1 MMLSEIIDGIAVVI
15 NSIFGDE
22 IEIYKDNVTQGL
34 KEPCFF
40 VAILKPEV
48 TPLIGTRSVRNNSFD
63 IQYFPKESNTE
74 MLDVAEK
81 LINTL
86 EFITLLN
93 GDILH
98 GTGVSYEI
106 IDNVL
111 HFFISYNLTMIK
123 VTDKT
128 NMETLETDI
137 SVKKG

>member
-1 MMLSEIIDGIAVVI
+1 MLSEIIDGIAVAI

-40 VAILKPEV
+40 IAILKPEV
-48 TPLIGTRSVRNNSFD
+48 TPLIGTRSIRNNSFD

-81 LINTL
+81 LINSL

-128 NMETLETDI
+128 NMETLETDVSI
-137 SVKKG
+137 KKG

>member
-1 MMLSEIIDGIAVVI
+1 MLSEIIDGIAVAI

-40 VAILKPEV
+40 IAILKPEV
-48 TPLIGTRSVRNNSFD
+48 TPLIGTRSIRNNSFD
-63 IQYFPKESNTE
+63 IQYFPKESNSE

-128 NMETLETDI
+128 NMETLETDV

>member
-1 MMLSEIIDGIAVVI
+1 MVNKIIDGIAVAI
-15 NSIFGDE
+15 NSIFCDE

-40 VAILKPEV
+40 IAILKPEV
-48 TPLIGTRSVRNNSFD
+48 TPLIGTRSIRNNSFD

-81 LINTL
+81 LINSL

-128 NMETLETDI
+128 NMETLETDV
-137 SVKKG
+137 SVRKG

>member
-1 MMLSEIIDGIAVVI
+1 MLSEIIDGIAVAI

-40 VAILKPEV
+40 IAILKPEV
-48 TPLIGTRSVRNNSFD
+48 TPLIGTRSIRNNSFN

-81 LINTL
+81 LINSL

-123 VTDKT
+123 VADKT
-128 NMETLETDI
+128 NMETLETDVSI
-137 SVKKG
+137 KKG

>member
-1 MMLSEIIDGIAVVI
+1 MVNEIIKGIAVAI

-40 VAILKPEV
+40 IAILKPEV
-48 TPLIGTRSVRNNSFD
+48 TPLIGTRSIRNNSFD

-81 LINTL
+81 LINSL

-128 NMETLETDI
+128 NMETLETDV

>member
-1 MMLSEIIDGIAVVI
+1 MLSEIIEGIAVAI

-48 TPLIGTRSVRNNSFD
+48 TPLIGTRSIRNNSFD

-81 LINTL
+81 LINSL

-128 NMETLETDI
+128 NMETLETDV

>member
-1 MMLSEIIDGIAVVI
+1 MVNEIIKGIAVAI

-40 VAILKPEV
+40 IAILKPEV
-48 TPLIGTRSVRNNSFD
+48 TPLIGTRSIRNNSFD

-81 LINTL
+81 LINSL

-123 VTDKT
+123 VTDKI
-128 NMETLETDI
+128 NMETLETDV

>member
-1 MMLSEIIDGIAVVI
+1 MLSEIIDGIAVVI

>member
-1 MMLSEIIDGIAVVI
+1 MVNEIIEGIAVAI

-40 VAILKPEV
+40 IAILKPEV
-48 TPLIGTRSVRNNSFD
+48 TPLIGTRSIRNNSFD

-81 LINTL
+81 LINSL

-128 NMETLETDI
+128 NMETLETDV

>member
-1 MMLSEIIDGIAVVI
+1 MVNKIIDGIAVAI

-40 VAILKPEV
+40 IAILKPEV
-48 TPLIGTRSVRNNSFD
+48 TPLIGTRSIRNNSFD

-81 LINTL
+81 LINSL

-123 VTDKT
+123 VTDKI
-128 NMETLETDI
+128 NMETLETDV

>member
-1 MMLSEIIDGIAVVI
+1 MLSEIIDGIAIAI

-40 VAILKPEV
+40 IAILKPEV
-48 TPLIGTRSVRNNSFD
+48 TPLIGTRSIRNNSFD

-81 LINTL
+81 LINSL

-128 NMETLETDI
+128 NMETLETDV

>member
-1 MMLSEIIDGIAVVI
+1 MLSEIIDGIAVVI

-48 TPLIGTRSVRNNSFD
+48 TPLIGTRSIRNNSFD

-81 LINTL
+81 LINSL